1 MDIKMKST
9 LESIFAEFNPE
20 LYALHQ
26 EGDLDNDLYEATF
39 EYLMDNN
46 LIPYGTATA
55 KTGDPYNFVA
65 EFLLARF

>member
-1 MDIKMKST
+1 MKLKST
-9 LESIFAEFNPE
+9 LESIFAEFSTE
-20 LYALHQ
+20 LYTLR
-26 EGDLDNDLYEATF
+26 ETGDLDDALYEATF

-65 EFLLARF
+65 DYLMDGYNR